1 MGTRK
6 DRVHRNTQTQQP
18 PPSQV
23 NTGTQCVPDE
33 KEGRSR
39 GWMWGWGVKNTP
51 LGGALELRSLT
62 ERVGSPCGGSCL
74 SSQVIAPLLLP
85 QQLLGEVGGC
95 LPLWNHLESGLW
107 VAERLGQN
115 HTVLG

>member
-1 MGTRK
+1 M
-6 DRVHRNTQTQQP
+6 DV
-18 PPSQV
+18 
-23 NTGTQCVPDE
+23 
-33 KEGRSR
+33 GRWVES
-39 GWMWGWGVKNTP
+39 TP

-62 ERVGSPCGGSCL
+62 ERVRSPCGRSCL

-107 VAERLGQN
+107 VADRLGPN
-115 HTVLG
+115 HTRLG